1 MEPAQKRQRCE
12 TSPMQRIGSLPKE
25 VQAKILVWAM
35 EPTPSASLV
44 KAAIGDR
51 RGDPGWWATKVGR
64 DQGYQRFLNYH
75 MPCFRL
81 WARALEVLS
90 DGSLAWKWSRTN
102 VLLNKSGN
110 VHVRGV
116 WEDLVNEMAIR
127 RNVPRKPP
135 VDKFLHEGVMENRYN
150 QQVRALYVNVPNPGY
165 GASDDRPWHFRCTFN
180 RVVLADLK
188 SGDYRLDWYEDE
200 VGRCEFLYDLVD
212 NPV

>member
-1 MEPAQKRQRCE
+1 
-12 TSPMQRIGSLPKE
+12 MQRIGSLPKE

-165 GASDDRPWHFRCTFN
+165 GASDNRPWHFRCTFN

-200 VGRCEFLYDLVD
+200 IGRCEFFYDLVD

>member
-1 MEPAQKRQRCE
+1 
-12 TSPMQRIGSLPKE
+12 MQRIGLLPKE
-25 VQAKILVWAM
+25 VQAKILLMAI
-35 EPTPSASLV
+35 ETPSASLV

-51 RGDPGWWATKVGR
+51 YGDPGWWATNVGR

-75 MPCFRL
+75 TPCFRL
-81 WARALEVLS
+81 WARALDVLS

-127 RNVPRKPP
+127 RNVPGKPP
-135 VDKFLHEGVMENRYN
+135 VDKFLHDGVLENRYT
-150 QQVRALYVNVPNPGY
+150 QDVRSLYVNVPSPGY
-165 GASDDRPWHFRCTFN
+165 GASDDRPWHFRCTYN

-188 SGDYRLDWYEDE
+188 SGDYRLDWYENDIYT
-200 VGRCEFLYDLVD
+200 GRCKSLYDLVD
-212 NPV
+212 NLV